1 MPSFIIR
8 RGQSV
13 RCKLRLKND
22 DGSPAD
28 MAGGCWALAPATAL
42 KVLPTFED
50 GPAEAWMV
58 WTAEQ
63 TAQMTTG
70 QKKLRLKFTQTNG
83 QVKVFPDV
91 YIAVQ

>member
-1 MPSFIIR
+1 MKFKIL

-13 RCKLRLKND
+13 RCKLKLRNND
-22 DGSPAD
+22 DSPAD
-28 MAGGCWALAPATAL
+28 MTGGCWGIAPNTAF

-50 GPAEAWMV
+50 GASEAWMV

-70 QKKLRLKFTQTNG
+70 LKKLRLKFTQANG